1 MSVLKG
7 SHTLGFQEN
16 LNNYKIHNKAINSFV
31 PKNITKLKKD
41 FKEVH
46 VNLNKND
53 LVIFSQFLLHK
64 TNNNNTNKIRF
75 AANMRLKVYN

>member
-1 MSVLKG
+1 M
-7 SHTLGFQEN
+7 
-16 LNNYKIHNKAINSFV
+16 
-31 PKNITKLKKD
+31 
-41 FKEVH
+41 H

-75 AANMRLKVYN
+75 AANLRLKVYN